1 MMQVLKTDPL
11 HDNDRRA
18 TSSSDDVARLVGV
31 VAALRV
37 HCPWTAALTH
47 DSLTT
52 YLLEESY
59 ELIEA
64 LETGHSNDIAAELG
78 DILLQV
84 VLHARLAEEAGN
96 FDVGDVARGLSE
108 KLIRRS
114 PHVFHADGTLQET
127 FPATIAEIEATWER
141 VKAAERAVAQADEGG
156 DAAGVPSLAVRF
168 SARSSLE
175 NPSALREPRPSP
187 APSLQG
193 PFAGIPRSLPAL
205 AMAQKSLE
213 RAARAGLAVLSV
225 DAGALGDM
233 PLDAERIATE
243 GQLGK
248 VLFDVV
254 RAAQQNGLDAERA
267 LRLAVLDFQRRSE

>member
-1 MMQVLKTDPL
+1 MMPGLKTDPL
-11 HDNDRRA
+11 NDEDGRA
-18 TSSSDDVARLVGV
+18 ASSSDEMTRLVAV
-31 VAALRV
+31 VAALRE

-64 LETGHSNDIAAELG
+64 LETGRSDHVAAELG

-96 FDVGDVARGLSE
+96 FVLADVARGLSE

-114 PHVFHADGTLQET
+114 PHVFHADGGLQET
-127 FPATIAEIEATWER
+127 FPATIVEIEETWER
-141 VKAAERAVAQADEGG
+141 IKAEERA
-156 DAAGVPSLAVRF
+156 
-168 SARSSLE
+168 E
-175 NPSALREPRPSP
+175 NPSSLREPLPGP
-187 APSLQG
+187 AAPAKG

-213 RAARAGLAVLSV
+213 RATRAGLAVPPA
-225 DAGALGDM
+225 DAPLGAGSM
-233 PLDAERIATE
+233 DAEHIVTQE
-243 GQLGK
+243 QLGK

-254 RAAQQNGLDAERA
+254 RVAQQQGLDAERA
-267 LRLAVLDFQRRSE
+267 LRLAVRDFQGRSGTL

>member
-1 MMQVLKTDPL
+1 M
-11 HDNDRRA
+11 
-18 TSSSDDVARLVGV
+18 ARLVAV
-31 VAALRV
+31 VAALRE

-64 LETGHSNDIAAELG
+64 LETGRSDHVAAELG

-96 FDVGDVARGLSE
+96 FVLADVARGLSE

-114 PHVFHADGTLQET
+114 PHVFQADGGLQET
-127 FPATIAEIEATWER
+127 FPATIAEIEETWER
-141 VKAAERAVAQADEGG
+141 VKAEERAANSTANGEPPPDP
-156 DAAGVPSLAVRF
+156 AAPDK
-168 SARSSLE
+168 
-175 NPSALREPRPSP
+175 
-187 APSLQG
+187 G

-213 RAARAGLAVLSV
+213 RAARAGLAMPPA
-225 DAGALGDM
+225 DAPLGAGS
-233 PLDAERIATE
+233 PDAEHIVTE
-243 GQLGK
+243 EQLGK

-254 RAAQQNGLDAERA
+254 RVAQRQGLDAERA
-267 LRLAVLDFQRRSE
+267 LRIAVRDFQGRSDPL